1 MGKLARS
8 QDIQDLNET
17 NKGIRAALE
26 VMAGAQLASLP
37 TDIKA
42 IQRLVRQGLAR
53 SVLTPGDKIY
63 VPWIDYDNSNKE
75 YNVAHDILGFR
86 DIELPSGEVVK
97 DAPCISWHYGIP
109 YDMPFDAQ
117 EAFYYAEEG
126 LAAGTYNIT
135 VGANW
140 GTYCKTNESYQFTLT
155 KAVPAGGQLIGFYGM
170 PYEAPSTWRV
180 SSYNTASELEALETV
195 TVSAGS
201 GGTNLGTF
209 TPAGSGNVNSLHRL
223 AYGSGRWGQS
233 FFRQWHNSKGT
244 GFYKPSNKFDHIPG
258 ASYSGKHGF
267 MSGYSD
273 EFLSCT
279 GPVKVRTALNTVN
292 ESSEGTYE
300 DTYDT
305 FFPLSL
311 EESYIVPQISGVEGA
326 YFEYWKRAVN
336 SPTPAV
342 AYQDGAYPILT
353 GVDNT
358 SAARVRRLRSASR
371 GGAYTAWHV
380 STAGHVSYYVA
391 VNAFR
396 SAPACFIF

>member
-86 DIELPSGEVVK
+86 DVELPSGEVVK

-135 VGANW
+135 MGTSW
-140 GTYCKTNESYQFTLT
+140 GTVVSGKSYQFTLT
-155 KAVPAGGQLIGFYGM
+155 QPVPAGGQLLGFYRIADEQ
-170 PYEAPSTWRV
+170 PTAWKV
-180 SSYNTASELEALETV
+180 SSYNSASDLNAIETV
-195 TVSAGS
+195 SVSEGN
-201 GGTNLGTF
+201 GGTNLGSF
-209 TPAGSGNVNSLHRL
+209 TVAGGGNINSIHRL
-223 AYGSGRWGQS
+223 GYGSGRWGQS

-244 GFYKPSNKFDHIPG
+244 GFYKPSNKFDHIPD

-358 SAARVRRLRSASR
+358 SAARYRRLRSAYR
-371 GGAYTAWHV
+371 GTASHAWGV
-380 STAGHVSYYVA
+380 YAAGHVSYNIAYY
-391 VNAFR
+391 AFR